1 MFYILILIII
11 ILAMGLAMKN
21 EYSTS
26 RDIII
31 DKPKAEV
38 YDYIKILRNQNQ
50 YSYYNRKDPDNVK
63 SYSGTDGEVGFI
75 YTFSSKLSTI
85 GSGTQ
90 TIVKL
95 VEGESMTCNILFI
108 KPTKLASTAEISL
121 TAINEKTT
129 KVTWTFTSNYK
140 FPLNIIIYFL
150 DLEKLIGTDIA
161 SSLVTLKE
169 KLEV

>member
-1 MFYILILIII
+1 MLYILLIVIV

-21 EYSTS
+21 EYVTS

-31 DKPKAEV
+31 NKPKAEV
-38 YDYIKILRNQNQ
+38 YDYIKMLRNQNQ
-50 YSYYNRKDPDNVK
+50 YSYYNRKDPDTIK
-63 SYSGTDGEVGFI
+63 SYSGTDGEVGFT
-75 YTFSSKLSTI
+75 YTFSSKLNTI

-95 VEGESMTCNILFI
+95 VEGESMTCNILFV
-108 KPTKLASTAEISL
+108 KPTKLESRAEISL
-121 TAINEKTT
+121 TAIDAQTT

-169 KLEV
+169 KLKN